1 MLGSMVALAEFHGGI
16 GRSCLILD
24 QRGKKPRSRERRT
37 QIRFWVS
44 RVRSV

>member
-1 MLGSMVALAEFHGGI
+1 MLGSMVALAEFHGGT
-16 GRSCLILD
+16 GRPCLILD